1 MWDLIRSAERLYFW
15 LKVTQLA
22 NGQTGL
28 APRSFDFLTC
38 LHLLM
43 TAMSVAEGVW
53 GWHTRTILNCPI
65 SVPTFLTGQAF
76 CLKQG
81 KNIAI
86 YIQPALS
93 LAVLRK
99 LSASFQ
105 CCSHGKL
112 LKGAFLL
119 FYEEIYVWWP
129 GMHLQ
134 LHSW

>member
-86 YIQPALS
+86 YVQPALS

-99 LSASFQ
+99 
-105 CCSHGKL
+105 
-112 LKGAFLL
+112 
-119 FYEEIYVWWP
+119 
-129 GMHLQ
+129 
-134 LHSW
+134 